1 MSNWARKWWPGLIP
15 LALLWIAAIWTG
27 TVPLETQLAA
37 RSTGALKDT
46 VLDKTRVSVSG
57 RDVMLSAEAFSE
69 EGRRS
74 ATSQVEAVPG
84 VRLVNDGTRLIAEAK
99 PFVWSVERDVVRVT
113 LGGNAPLPAIKAK
126 LLEAARASLKGT
138 EISDRMTLARGAPP
152 RFDAAALLLL
162 DQVGKLKQGKLTLSD
177 TGVSLTGEARE
188 IGSREAI
195 TAALRNL
202 PEGYSVTE
210 HAIKAPPYI
219 FQANKDPVANTVTL
233 AGYVPDNAVHAAI
246 VAAIGRKFFSEKLVD
261 NLKASVGAPQGFSNA
276 AVAALGALSRVS
288 TGSLVISDREIK
300 LSGDALYAVAA
311 DQILRRPRRRA
322 AAGLDHEGRSLG
334 QAGCQRRR
342 SDGVPAAVFRP
353 AGQGA
358 DQVRI
363 RPRDH
368 RAGFD
373 GSAGPVDRNRAALS
387 DRQYRGRRPH
397 RQRWRRRGQHGPVRE
412 ARAGGGGLSDP
423 GRIAGGAAEGG
434 GLWQFAACRRQRHR
448 RRQGTE
454 PAYRFR
460 GEVSMSRME
469 RIAAGTTY
477 IQASSR
483 RSVGGALMPFLMSV
497 EGSRA

>member
-27 TVPLETQLAA
+27 TLPLETQLAA
-37 RSTGALKDT
+37 RSTGAVKDT

-57 RDVMLSAEAFSE
+57 RDVTLSAEAFSE

-84 VRLVNDGTRLIAEAK
+84 VRLVNDSTRLIAEAK

-113 LGGNAPLPAIKAK
+113 LGGNAPLPAIKTK

-138 EISDRMTLARGAPP
+138 EIADRMSLARGAPP

-162 DQVGKLKQGKLTLSD
+162 DQVGKLKQGKITLTD

-311 DQILRRPRRRA
+311 DQIRGGLGSELPQGWTMKAEVSVKPVASGVDPTVCQQLFFALLGKARIRFESGRATIEQDSMGLLDRLIETALRCPTANIEVAGHTDSDGDDETNMALSEKRA
-322 AAGLDHEGRSLG
+322 RAVADYLIRAGLPAERLKAVGYGSSQPVAVNDTEEGK
-334 QAGCQRRR
+334 A
-342 SDGVPAAVFRP
+342 
-353 AGQGA
+353 
-358 DQVRI
+358 
-363 RPRDH
+363 
-368 RAGFD
+368 
-373 GSAGPVDRNRAALS
+373 RNR
-387 DRQYRGRRPH
+387 
-397 RQRWRRRGQHGPVRE
+397 
-412 ARAGGGGLSDP
+412 
-423 GRIAGGAAEGG
+423 RID
-434 GLWQFAACRRQRHR
+434 F
-448 RRQGTE
+448 
-454 PAYRFR
+454 
-460 GEVSMSRME
+460 V
-469 RIAAGTTY
+469 
-477 IQASSR
+477 
-483 RSVGGALMPFLMSV
+483 VK
-497 EGSRA
+497 